1 MAVRLAYASLSETGG
16 INGAKGD
23 QNGAEVKINNW
34 YRDAWTHMFI
44 HPDPSVREKHAKA
57 AEAAAK
63 NPNIGYGQSDRNSL
77 YQEALK
83 VNMDFS
89 KITTPCNCDCSSF
102 QNACAVASGAPG
114 LTYGANGWTVTTLR
128 NTVPRL
134 GYKTVTNTMYL
145 NNAEYCVRGAIIITS
160 GHAVCAIDNGSKYQQ
175 TLASVGLSSSSVP
188 ITPTVPSSDDSIEVG
203 EIVNFTGTKHYPS
216 ASSVTGKV
224 CSPGKAK
231 VSSLAQGKPHPY
243 HLIAVKPG
251 DSTVFGWVDVD
262 DVEPIFEPYVVRVT
276 IDDLYVRTGPGTNYP
291 DAGFC
296 PVGAFTIVK
305 ESDGQGATKWGKL
318 KSGIGWISLDYV
330 QKT

>member
-23 QNGAEVKINNW
+23 QNGAEVRINNW

-57 AEAAAK
+57 AEVAAK

-114 LTYGANGWTVTTLR
+114 VTYGSNGWTVTTIR
-128 NTVPRL
+128 NTAPRL

-188 ITPTVPSSDDSIEVG
+188 ITPTVPSSDEAIEVG
-203 EIVNFTGTKHYPS
+203 EIVKFTGTKHYPS

-231 VSSLAQGKPHPY
+231 VSSLAQG
-243 HLIAVKPG
+243 
-251 DSTVFGWVDVD
+251 WVDAD

-296 PVGAFTIVK
+296 PIGAFTIVK
-305 ESDGQGATKWGKL
+305 ESNGQGASKWGKL